1 VNLED
6 LPIEMQQQIAMQK
19 NMDDN
24 RNASVRQLE
33 EDRAKLETLRMA
45 KDIVMENHRS
55 TPPGTIITAEDV
67 LTITEKLRASLV

>member
-1 VNLED
+1 MNIED
-6 LPIEMQQQIAMQK
+6 LPIEMQQQITMQK

-33 EDRAKLETLRMA
+33 EDRANLETLRMA
-45 KDIVMENHRS
+45 KEIVMENHRS
-55 TPPGTIITAEDV
+55 TPPGTVITVEDV

>member
-1 VNLED
+1 MNLED

-45 KDIVMENHRS
+45 KEIVMENHRS

>member
-1 VNLED
+1 MNLED